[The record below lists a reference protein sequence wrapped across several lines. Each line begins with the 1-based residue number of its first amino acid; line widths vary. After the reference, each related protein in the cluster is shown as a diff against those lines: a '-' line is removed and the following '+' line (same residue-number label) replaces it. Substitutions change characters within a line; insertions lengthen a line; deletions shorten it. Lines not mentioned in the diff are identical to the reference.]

1 MRQEERTLITRYG
14 TGRRGEPDSGGFFR
28 FLRCPQSA
36 DYPTQYENGTM
47 ETIPWQSVQWRKES
61 GDVRRQ
67 LLGAAR

>member
-1 MRQEERTLITRYG
+1 MRQEERTLITRYR
-14 TGRRGEPDSGGFFR
+14 TGRRGEPDPGGGSFR
-28 FLRCPQSA
+28 FLRCPPA

-47 ETIPWQSVQWRKES
+47 EAIPRQSVRRRKES